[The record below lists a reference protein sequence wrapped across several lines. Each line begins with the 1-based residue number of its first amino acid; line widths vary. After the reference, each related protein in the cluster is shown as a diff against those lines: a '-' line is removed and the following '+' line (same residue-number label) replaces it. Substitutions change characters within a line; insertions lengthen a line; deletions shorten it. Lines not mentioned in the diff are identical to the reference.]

1 MLPARARADNPGA
14 MQQFIVTIEGH
25 GFTDVEAIELL
36 ALPADGDPVE
46 TKYGTCIV
54 TATELV
60 EHEHY
65 EGKIACRLP

>member
-1 MLPARARADNPGA
+1 

-25 GFTDVEAIELL
+25 GFTDVEEIELPR
-36 ALPADGDPVE
+36 LPADGDPLD

-54 TATELV
+54 TATEPLLD
-60 EHEHY
+60 HEHF